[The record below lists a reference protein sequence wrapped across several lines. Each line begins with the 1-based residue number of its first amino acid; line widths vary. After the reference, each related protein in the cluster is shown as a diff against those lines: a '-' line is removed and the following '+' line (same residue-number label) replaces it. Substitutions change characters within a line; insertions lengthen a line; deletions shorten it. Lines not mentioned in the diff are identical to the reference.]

1 MPAGMLQLFRQPWLS
16 SKVHDT
22 DFSMKIHLHVVFAAI
37 APPIKGPV
45 ENEITETTAMKAVY
59 LGNAEG
65 GIASEM
71 MTIAILKTPAP
82 ASP

>member
-1 MPAGMLQLFRQPWLS
+1 MPAGILQLFCQPRLGF
-16 SKVHDT
+16 KVLDT
-22 DFSMKIHLHVVFAAI
+22 DFSMKIHLHVVFAVI
-37 APPIKGPV
+37 APPIKGAV
-45 ENEITETTAMKAVY
+45 ANEVTETTAMNAVY

-71 MTIAILKTPAP
+71 MTIGRLKTPAP